1 MFDKAQPLYG
11 VGMTGFIRQTGIGER
26 IQAIRKRHGIRSAK
40 DLADL
45 MPGGN
50 VTEAVLQNLEAGR
63 KQDLTVSQLLNIAR
77 ALSVPPVFLLA
88 PIARP
93 HDTLDLVNL
102 STAFDGMTVAEFDSW
117 IAGETSGAYRW
128 NSLIERT
135 ERSQL
140 EALRELLAS
149 IRERRRLT
157 GNLAVSAQLI
167 PENEAATAPPVW
179 DTTRARL
186 IEANRRIEQL
196 SSFLTEAGWDP
207 AGWAD

>member
-1 MFDKAQPLYG
+1 
-11 VGMTGFIRQTGIGER
+11 MTGFIRQTGIGER

-63 KQDLTVSQLLNIAR
+63 KHDLTVSQLLNIAR
-77 ALSVPPVFLLA
+77 ALRVPPVFLLA
-88 PIARP
+88 PIGRP
-93 HDTLDLVNL
+93 HDLLDLVNL

-117 IAGETSGAYRW
+117 IAGETTGAYRW
-128 NSLIERT
+128 SSLTERT

-149 IRERRRLT
+149 IRERRRLV
-157 GNLAVSAQLI
+157 GNLSVAAELT
-167 PENEAATAPPVW
+167 PPNEVTTTSTPPVW
-179 DTTRARL
+179 DTTRERL
-186 IEANRRIEQL
+186 IEADRRIEQL
-196 SSFLTEAGWDP
+196 SSYLTEAGWDP

>member
-1 MFDKAQPLYG
+1 
-11 VGMTGFIRQTGIGER
+11 
-26 IQAIRKRHGIRSAK
+26 
-40 DLADL
+40 

-77 ALSVPPVFLLA
+77 VLRVPPVFLLA
-88 PIARP
+88 PIGRP
-93 HDTLDLVNL
+93 HDALDLVNL
-102 STAFDGMTVAEFDSW
+102 STTFDGMTVAEFDSW
-117 IAGETSGAYRW
+117 IAGETTGAYRW
-128 NSLIERT
+128 SSLTERT

-157 GNLAVSAQLI
+157 RNLAISVELT
-167 PENEAATAPPVW
+167 PAAEEDTTPPVW
-179 DTTRARL
+179 DTTRERL
-186 IEANRRIEQL
+186 IETNRRIDQL
-196 SSFLTEAGWDP
+196 SSYLAEAGWDP

>member
-1 MFDKAQPLYG
+1 
-11 VGMTGFIRQTGIGER
+11 MTGFIRQTGIGER

-63 KQDLTVSQLLNIAR
+63 KHDLTVSQLLNIAR
-77 ALSVPPVFLLA
+77 ALRVPPIFLLA
-88 PIARP
+88 PIGRP
-93 HDTLDLVNL
+93 HDPLDLVNL
-102 STAFDGMTVAEFDSW
+102 SSAFDGMTVADFDSW
-117 IAGETSGAYRW
+117 IAGETAGAYRW
-128 NSLIERT
+128 SSLTERT

-157 GNLAVSAQLI
+157 GNLTVAAELT
-167 PENEAATAPPVW
+167 PANEATTPPAW
-179 DTTRARL
+179 DTTHERL
-186 IEANRRIEQL
+186 IEANRRIDQL
-196 SSFLTEAGWDP
+196 SSYLTEAGWDP
-207 AGWAD
+207 AGWTD

>member
-1 MFDKAQPLYG
+1 
-11 VGMTGFIRQTGIGER
+11 MTGFVRQTGIGER

-45 MPGGN
+45 MPGSN

-88 PIARP
+88 PISRP

-117 IAGETSGAYRW
+117 LAGETAGAYRW
-128 NSLIERT
+128 NSLTERT

-149 IRERRRLT
+149 IRERRRLA
-157 GNLAVSAQLI
+157 GNLAVAAALT
-167 PENEAATAPPVW
+167 PADEATATPPAW
-179 DTTRARL
+179 DTTQERL
-186 IEANRRIEQL
+186 VDANRRIDQL
-196 SSFLTEAGWDP
+196 SRYLTEAGWDP